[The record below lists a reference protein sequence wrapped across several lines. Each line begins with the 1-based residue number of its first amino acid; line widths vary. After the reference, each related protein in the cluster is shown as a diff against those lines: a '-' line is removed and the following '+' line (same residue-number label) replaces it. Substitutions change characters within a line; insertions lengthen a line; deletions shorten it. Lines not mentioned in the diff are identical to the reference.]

1 MSCRKASCRIEFGP
15 KTRARKTGPRK
26 TGARTARFAVAVCP
40 SRSTPRQSSRTAVRS
55 TAVASRRPKTKTR
68 LKIRLGSAAAPPQ
81 TTRFKSAAGQ
91 QSSSLRLASGTEKLA
106 LKTAPVAVVAPSSEA
121 PAKSPRRSSGSK
133 NSERVSGV
141 LDQARG
147 AVTKASKTH
156 SALDDMTVQAV
167 EIRPAGTVVSRRPLT
182 KRPAILHLPH
192 QPVVKRKPPAWML
205 EECHVASARAGDQA
219 EILQLLSGLPSPPS
233 KAEFHAAVDHPDH
246 DSANRLVARL
256 AGRIV
261 GHVEIVPRTV
271 RIGSGTVQAAVLDR
285 VAVLPECRG
294 AGHGQR
300 LVRAAEDR
308 MRQMGAAVA
317 FSRTKIAPSFHEL
330 GWSVLGRDCATPG
343 RPTTILSRLLEG
355 PKREGETVTMRQWRH
370 VELPAILR
378 IFTQNASRFVGPL
391 DRGEAYSRWL
401 VSRGAFDSIIVA
413 LMGQDRYD
421 LHETTARIVG
431 YCVQSGNRVLELF
444 ADPEFPGLERD
455 ILARVC
461 AEAIE
466 NDRQEIIYESC
477 ASDPLHQAVAGG
489 ESLVSPHDRMIVA
502 KVFRP
507 IDVLTAAAPAVAE
520 RVTAAGIRE
529 TVELGLDAPGF
540 RGSIIVANGK
550 ATVHAGRSG
559 RSYLKLSDE
568 ELARLLLGQSDPTE
582 AAAAGRMQAST
593 QVAEKLAMQLFPRV
607 PLWCPMW
614 DDLPA

>member
-1 MSCRKASCRIEFGP
+1 MSVRSVSCRIGSF
-15 KTRARKTGPRK
+15 RS
-26 TGARTARFAVAVCP
+26 ARFKTHPTPA
-40 SRSTPRQSSRTAVRS
+40 RSAPRQSSRAAVRG
-55 TAVASRRPKTKTR
+55 TAVAPRRPKTKSRAKSQADLKVQSGPKPKPR
-68 LKIRLGSAAAPPQ
+68 LKIRGGTTAAQ
-81 TTRFKSAAGQ
+81 AGADAQ
-91 QSSSLRLASGTEKLA
+91 
-106 LKTAPVAVVAPSSEA
+106 
-121 PAKSPRRSSGSK
+121 AK
-133 NSERVSGV
+133 
-141 LDQARG
+141 
-147 AVTKASKTH
+147 
-156 SALDDMTVQAV
+156 MVQAV

-182 KRPAILHLPH
+182 KRPAVLHIPH
-192 QPVVKRKPPAWML
+192 QPFVQHRPPAWML
-205 EECHVASARAGDQA
+205 ENCHVAPARAGDQA
-219 EILQLLSGLPSPPS
+219 EILQLLAGLPSPPS
-233 KAEFHAAVDHPDH
+233 KAEFHSAVDHPDH

-261 GHVEIVPRTV
+261 GHAEVVPRTV
-271 RIGSGTVQAAVLDR
+271 RLGTGTVQAAVLDR

-300 LVRAAEDR
+300 LVRAAEER
-308 MRQMGAAVA
+308 IRQSGAAIA
-317 FSRTKIAPSFHEL
+317 FSRTKIAASFHEL
-330 GWSVLGRDCATPG
+330 GWSVLGRDCVTPG
-343 RPTTILSRLLEG
+343 RPTAILSRLLEG
-355 PKREGETVTMRQWRH
+355 PKRDGEAVTMRQWRH

-378 IFTQNASRFVGPL
+378 IYTQNAARFIGPL
-391 DRGEAYSRWL
+391 DRSEAYSRWL

-444 ADPEFPGLERD
+444 ADPEFPGLDRE

-466 NDRQEIIYESC
+466 NDRQEILYESS

-489 ESLVSPHDRMIVA
+489 ESLVSANDRMIVA
-502 KVFRP
+502 KVFKP
-507 IDVLTAAAPAVAE
+507 LNVLTAAAPAVAA
-520 RVTAAGIRE
+520 RVVAAGIRE

-540 RGSIIVANGK
+540 RGSVIVADGK
-550 ATVHAGRSG
+550 ATVHPGRSG

-568 ELARLLLGQSDPTE
+568 ELARLLLGQCDPIE

-593 QVAEKLAMQLFPRV
+593 QVAEKLAMQLFPRM

>member
-1 MSCRKASCRIEFGP
+1 MPFKSADGQQPATLRLATGTE
-15 KTRARKTGPRK
+15 KTAGKTVSV
-26 TGARTARFAVAVCP
+26 TV
-40 SRSTPRQSSRTAVRS
+40 SRPA
-55 TAVASRRPKTKTR
+55 
-68 LKIRLGSAAAPPQ
+68 SAAAAK
-81 TTRFKSAAGQ
+81 TRRRPAVAKNVSVDHDRPRTAAGEE
-91 QSSSLRLASGTEKLA
+91 SI
-106 LKTAPVAVVAPSSEA
+106 EA
-121 PAKSPRRSSGSK
+121 
-133 NSERVSGV
+133 
-141 LDQARG
+141 
-147 AVTKASKTH
+147 
-156 SALDDMTVQAV
+156 MTVHAV

-192 QPVVKRKPPAWML
+192 QPAVQLKPPAWML
-205 EECHVASARAGDQA
+205 QECHVAPARAGDQA

-233 KAEFHAAVDHPDH
+233 RAEFHAAVDHPDH

-261 GHVEIVPRTV
+261 GHVEIVPRSV
-271 RIGSGTVQAAVLDR
+271 RIGGGTVQAAVLDR

-317 FSRTKIAPSFHEL
+317 FSRTRIAPSFHEL

-355 PKREGETVTMRQWRH
+355 PKRDGEAVTMRQWRH

-391 DRGEAYSRWL
+391 DRSEAYSRWL

-444 ADPEFPGLERD
+444 ADPEFPGLERE

-466 NDRQEIIYESC
+466 NDRQEIVYESS

-502 KVFRP
+502 KVFNP
-507 IDVLTAAAPAVAE
+507 LDVLTAATPAVAA
-520 RVTAAGIRE
+520 RVVAAGIRE

-540 RGSIIVANGK
+540 RGSIIVANGT

-559 RSYLKLSDE
+559 RSYLTLSDE
-568 ELARLLLGQSDPTE
+568 ELCRLLLGQSDPTE
-582 AAAAGRMQAST
+582 AAAAGRLKAST

>member
-1 MSCRKASCRIEFGP
+1 
-15 KTRARKTGPRK
+15 
-26 TGARTARFAVAVCP
+26 
-40 SRSTPRQSSRTAVRS
+40 VRG
-55 TAVASRRPKTKTR
+55 TAVASRRPKTKPR
-68 LKIRLGSAAAPPQ
+68 LKIRAGSTSPPPA
-81 TTRFKSAAGQ
+81 TRFKSAATEQG
-91 QSSSLRLASGTEKLA
+91 SPAIRLASGTEKLA
-106 LKTAPVAVVAPSSEA
+106 AKKSGSATTKAAIKPPRRTDGEKTPGLNGKRDHGSEA
-121 PAKSPRRSSGSK
+121 
-133 NSERVSGV
+133 
-141 LDQARG
+141 
-147 AVTKASKTH
+147 
-156 SALDDMTVQAV
+156 ALDAMMVQAV
-167 EIRPAGTVVSRRPLT
+167 EIRPTGTVVSRRPMT
-182 KRPAILHLPH
+182 KRQAVQHVPH
-192 QPVVKRKPPAWML
+192 QPFVQHKPPAWML
-205 EECHVASARAGDQA
+205 EECHVAPARAGDQA

-233 KAEFHAAVDHPDH
+233 KTEFHSAVDHPDH

-261 GHVEIVPRTV
+261 GHAEIVPRTV
-271 RIGSGTVQAAVLDR
+271 RLGGGTVQAAVLDR

-300 LVRAAEDR
+300 LVRAAEER
-308 MRQMGAAVA
+308 MRQFGAAVA
-317 FSRTKIAPSFHEL
+317 FSRTRIAPSFHEL

-343 RPTTILSRLLEG
+343 RPTAILSRLLEG
-355 PKREGETVTMRQWRH
+355 PKRDGEPVTMRQWRH

-378 IFTQNASRFVGPL
+378 IFTQNAARFVGPL
-391 DRGEAYSRWL
+391 DRSEAYSRWL

-444 ADPEFPGLERD
+444 ADPEFPGLERE

-466 NDRQEIIYESC
+466 NDRQEIVYESS

-489 ESLVSPHDRMIVA
+489 ESLVSANDRMIVA
-502 KVFRP
+502 KVYKP
-507 IDVLTAAAPAVAE
+507 LDVLTAAAPAVAD
-520 RVTAAGIRE
+520 RVAAAGIRE

-540 RGSIIVANGK
+540 RGSIIVADGK

-568 ELARLLLGQSDPTE
+568 ELARLLLGQSDPIE

-593 QVAEKLAMQLFPRV
+593 QVAEKLAMQLFPRM